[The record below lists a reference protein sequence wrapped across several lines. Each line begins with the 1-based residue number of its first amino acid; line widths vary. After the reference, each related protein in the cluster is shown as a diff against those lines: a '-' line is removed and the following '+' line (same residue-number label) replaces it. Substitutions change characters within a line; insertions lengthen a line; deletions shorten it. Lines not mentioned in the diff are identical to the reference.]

1 MKQNKN
7 VSRGTLKTNEMK
19 KKILK
24 SVGTFLF
31 CTSYVL
37 VVVSVLYGLC
47 MAVQSCSMYRQT
59 DISGHTTIVTTDTTH
74 INHNTLLKY
83 QKK

>member
-1 MKQNKN
+1 
-7 VSRGTLKTNEMK
+7 MK

-24 SVGTFLF
+24 SVGTLLF
-31 CTSYVL
+31 CISYVL
-37 VVVSVLYGLC
+37 VLVSVLYGLC
-47 MAVQSCSMYRQT
+47 MALQSCSMYKQT
-59 DISGHTTIVTTDTTH
+59 DINGRATIVTTDTTY

>member
-1 MKQNKN
+1 
-7 VSRGTLKTNEMK
+7 MK

-24 SVGTFLF
+24 SVGTFIF
-31 CTSYVL
+31 CISYMLVL
-37 VVVSVLYGLC
+37 VSVLYGLC
-47 MAVQSCSMYRQT
+47 MALQSCSMYRQT
-59 DISGHTTIVTTDTTH
+59 DINGRTTIVTTDTTH

>member
-1 MKQNKN
+1 
-7 VSRGTLKTNEMK
+7 MK

-24 SVGTFLF
+24 KVGTFLF

-47 MAVQSCSMYRQT
+47 MSLQSCSMYRQT
-59 DISGHTTIVTTDTTH
+59 DINGKATIVTTDTTY
-74 INHNTLLKY
+74 INHNTLFKY

>member
-1 MKQNKN
+1 
-7 VSRGTLKTNEMK
+7 MK

-24 SVGTFLF
+24 ATGTFFF
-31 CTSYVL
+31 CISYVL

-47 MAVQSCSMYRQT
+47 MALQSCSMYKQT
-59 DISGHTTIVTTDTTH
+59 DVNGKATIVTTDTTY

-83 QKK
+83 PKK

>member
-1 MKQNKN
+1 
-7 VSRGTLKTNEMK
+7 MK
-19 KKILK
+19 KKIFK
-24 SVGTFLF
+24 IVGTFLF

-37 VVVSVLYGLC
+37 VIVSVLYWLC
-47 MAVQSCSMYRQT
+47 MALQSCSMHRQT
-59 DISGHTTIVTTDTTH
+59 DISGRTTIVTTDTTH

>member
-1 MKQNKN
+1 
-7 VSRGTLKTNEMK
+7 MK

-31 CTSYVL
+31 CISYVL
-37 VVVSVLYGLC
+37 VLVSVLYGLC
-47 MAVQSCSMYRQT
+47 MALQGCSMYRQT
-59 DISGHTTIVTTDTTH
+59 DINGRATIVTTDTTF
-74 INHNTLLKY
+74 INHNTLFKY

>member
-1 MKQNKN
+1 
-7 VSRGTLKTNEMK
+7 MK

-31 CTSYVL
+31 CTSYALVL
-37 VVVSVLYGLC
+37 VSVLYGLC
-47 MAVQSCSMYRQT
+47 MALQSCSMYRQT
-59 DISGHTTIVTTDTTH
+59 DINGRTTIVTTDTTH

>member
-1 MKQNKN
+1 
-7 VSRGTLKTNEMK
+7 MK

-24 SVGTFLF
+24 KVGTFIF
-31 CTSYVL
+31 CISYIL

-47 MAVQSCSMYRQT
+47 MALQSCSMYKQT
-59 DISGHTTIVTTDTTH
+59 DINGRTTIVTTDTTY

-83 QKK
+83 QEK

>member
-1 MKQNKN
+1 
-7 VSRGTLKTNEMK
+7 MK

-24 SVGTFLF
+24 SVVAFLF
-31 CTSYVL
+31 YTSYVL
-37 VVVSVLYGLC
+37 VSFSVIYGLC
-47 MAVQSCSMYRQT
+47 MFFQSCSMYKQA
-59 DISGHTTIVTTDTTH
+59 DINGKTTIVTTDTTH

>member
-1 MKQNKN
+1 
-7 VSRGTLKTNEMK
+7 MK
-19 KKILK
+19 KKIFK

-31 CTSYVL
+31 CISYVL
-37 VVVSVLYGLC
+37 VLVSVLYGIC
-47 MAVQSCSMYRQT
+47 MALQSCSMYKQT
-59 DISGHTTIVTTDTTH
+59 DINGRTTIVTTDTTH